1 MSERNRTVFTLPNFL
16 SLLRLALIP
25 IYVSLYKTAETPGQ
39 FFMAGGILMI
49 SCLTDLAD
57 GFLAR
62 KFRMVSTLGI
72 VLDPVADKATQ
83 LTLAAC
89 LSARYPPL
97 LPVLLLLIVKETF
110 QLFAG
115 LFFLRRGRMLS
126 GALPEGKRSTA
137 VLFTSLIVLV
147 LFPGL
152 PADAVSLLSGINL
165 IFLSLSFFG
174 YIREYGSFSRRGT

>member
-1 MSERNRTVFTLPNFL
+1 
-16 SLLRLALIP
+16 
-25 IYVSLYKTAETPGQ
+25 
-39 FFMAGGILMI
+39 
-49 SCLTDLAD
+49 
-57 GFLAR
+57 
-62 KFRMVSTLGI
+62 
-72 VLDPVADKATQ
+72 
-83 LTLAAC
+83 
-89 LSARYPPL
+89 
-97 LPVLLLLIVKETF
+97 
-110 QLFAG
+110 
-115 LFFLRRGRMLS
+115 MLS